1 MSSVPNVPVMK
12 AIVVFIEHR
21 QATRRIRIIRGGM
34 IGGRPVGIVKDRVSF
49 WRFELEAPIRQAGKV
64 YFRRAIY
71 WSEPDQPD
79 RLREENRDLSR
90 FTGISRYQ
98 EETPNRP

>member
-1 MSSVPNVPVMK
+1 MQTVSTAFSVKRDTGLIPGGDKMSSVPNVPVMK

-49 WRFELEAPIRQAGKV
+49 WRFELEAPIRQTGKD
-64 YFRRAIY
+64 YFRRPHT
-71 WSEPDQPD
+71 WS
-79 RLREENRDLSR
+79 
-90 FTGISRYQ
+90 G
-98 EETPNRP
+98 PNRPGRIWD